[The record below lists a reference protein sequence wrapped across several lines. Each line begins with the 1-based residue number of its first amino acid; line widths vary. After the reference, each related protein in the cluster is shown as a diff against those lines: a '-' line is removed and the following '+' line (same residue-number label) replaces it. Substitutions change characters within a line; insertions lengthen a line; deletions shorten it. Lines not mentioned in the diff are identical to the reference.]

1 MPTYSN
7 ATPAITPDSARA
19 NASST
24 SNVATCQGRAPTE
37 RKIAI
42 SRRRSLR
49 LVRIAVSMPINP
61 VSTTNN
67 DTTNKAFS
75 AVLIKLHNSCSATP
89 GRIASIGSP
98 RNSLISRCSAKV
110 EILLLRPSMNAVI
123 TWGVRSMLRA

>member
-1 MPTYSN
+1 MPMYNN
-7 ATPAITPDSARA
+7 ATPAITPVSASA

-24 SNVATCQGRAPTE
+24 SRLAICQGRAPTE
-37 RKIAI
+37 RRIAI

-61 VSTTNN
+61 VNTTNN
-67 DTTNKAFS
+67 ETTNSAFS
-75 AVLIKLHNSCSATP
+75 AVLIRLHNSCKATP

-98 RNSLISRCSAKV
+98 RNSLISRCRAKV

-123 TWGVRSMLRA
+123 ACGVRSMLRA